1 MKTVTSGELG
11 GSALQEHCR
20 YRVREGQNKDQPAQK
35 EKKKK
40 WLGQM
45 EKKNLPTMG
54 ITVDLAH
61 I

>member
-1 MKTVTSGELG
+1 MKTVTSGEMG

-35 EKKKK
+35 EKKKLAWTDGK
-40 WLGQM
+40 
-45 EKKNLPTMG
+45 EDLPTMG